1 MTDRLARALVHR
13 LLRLARG
20 GVLELRERDRPPVR
34 FGALDPVEPLHAVLE
49 VHSPAF
55 YRALLRGSL
64 GLAEA
69 HMDGLWSSPDL
80 VALVRLGARNGEA
93 LDRPRRWLRPLIGP
107 ARALGRARNTIHRSR
122 RQIAAHYDLGNDLFA
137 LFLDERMMYSSA
149 IFPTAG
155 ATLEDAALHKLE
167 LVCRKLD
174 LGPGDHLLEIG
185 TGWGGLAVHAAA
197 HYGCRVTTT
206 TISREQHDHAVA
218 LVRAA
223 GLEDRVTVLLR
234 DYRELEG
241 SYDKLVSIEMIEA
254 VGWKDF
260 GTFFARCSD
269 LLAPHGLMLLQAITI
284 DDRAYHVEKGNR
296 SFIAT
301 YIFPGGCLP
310 SSEIIARCVARR
322 TDLHAVGLQ
331 DITADYAETL
341 RHWRR
346 RFLARL
352 DEVAALGYDER
363 FRRLWNL
370 YLAYCEAGFR
380 ERRIRDVQL
389 LLAKPRWRGDIPA
402 PAAPLRRR
410 RVRGARGCLSC
421 GADVSGSGAPLLLVH
436 GIGGTRRIW
445 DPVVAPLAAD
455 HEVIAVDLPGFG
467 ESPPLADGA
476 IPDPPTLARA
486 LGELLDARG
495 IATRAPRRQL
505 AGRLDRAGAR
515 APGPRALGD
524 LAVRRGLLVAA
535 AAGRRRAAAQA
546 RARARPRAAAG
557 HGAAAAHAA
566 AGAASCWG

>member
-1 MTDRLARALVHR
+1 
-13 LLRLARG
+13 
-20 GVLELRERDRPPVR
+20 
-34 FGALDPVEPLHAVLE
+34 
-49 VHSPAF
+49 
-55 YRALLRGSL
+55 
-64 GLAEA
+64 
-69 HMDGLWSSPDL
+69 MDGLWSSPDL
-80 VALVRLGARNGEA
+80 VALVRLGARNGDA

-149 IFPTAG
+149 VFPTAG

-174 LGPGDHLLEIG
+174 LGPRDHLLEIG
-185 TGWGGLAVHAAA
+185 TGWGGLAVHAARA
-197 HYGCRVTTT
+197 HGCRVTTT

-218 LVRAA
+218 AVRAA

-322 TDLHAVGLQ
+322 TDMHAVGLQ

-370 YLAYCEAGFR
+370 YLGLLRGRLPRAAHPRRAAAAG
-380 ERRIRDVQL
+380 QAA
-389 LLAKPRWRGDIPA
+389 LA
-402 PAAPLRRR
+402 RRR
-410 RVRGARGCLSC
+410 PGAGGRRRGRARRGRGARSCLSSPPRS
-421 GADVSGSGAPLLLVH
+421 AARATPLLLIH

-445 DPVVAPLAAD
+445 DPVVAPLAGASRSSPSTCR
-455 HEVIAVDLPGFG
+455 ASASPRRSRTGRRPTRSRSRACSAPSSTRAG
-467 ESPPLADGA
+467 SPPRTWPA
-476 IPDPPTLARA
+476 ARSA
-486 LGELLDARG
+486 PGSRSSW
-495 IATRAPRRQL
+495 RAC
-505 AGRLDRAGAR
+505 AAR
-515 APGPRALGD
+515 AP
-524 LAVRRGLLVAA
+524 
-535 AAGRRRAAAQA
+535 
-546 RARARPRAAAG
+546 
-557 HGAAAAHAA
+557 
-566 AGAASCWG
+566 

>member
-1 MTDRLARALVHR
+1 VTDRLARALVHR

-20 GVLELRERDRPPVR
+20 GVLELREHDRATVC
-34 FGALDPVEPLHAVLE
+34 FGALDPAAPLRAVLE

-55 YRALLRGSL
+55 YRGLLRGSL

-93 LDRPRRWLRPLIGP
+93 LDRPRRWLRPFIGP

-155 ATLEDAALHKLE
+155 ATLEDAALHKLD

-174 LGPGDHLLEIG
+174 LSPGDHLLELG
-185 TGWGGLAVHAAA
+185 TGWGGLALHAAA
-197 HYGCRVTTT
+197 HYGCRVTTA
-206 TISREQHDHAVA
+206 TISREQHDHAAA

-234 DYRELEG
+234 DYRELDG

-296 SFIAT
+296 SFIPT

-331 DITADYAETL
+331 DITADYAETR
-341 RHWRR
+341 RHWR
-346 RFLARL
+346 
-352 DEVAALGYDER
+352 
-363 FRRLWNL
+363 
-370 YLAYCEAGFR
+370 
-380 ERRIRDVQL
+380 
-389 LLAKPRWRGDIPA
+389 
-402 PAAPLRRR
+402 
-410 RVRGARGCLSC
+410 S
-421 GADVSGSGAPLLLVH
+421 VSA
-436 GIGGTRRIW
+436 
-445 DPVVAPLAAD
+445 
-455 HEVIAVDLPGFG
+455 
-467 ESPPLADGA
+467 
-476 IPDPPTLARA
+476 
-486 LGELLDARG
+486 
-495 IATRAPRRQL
+495 
-505 AGRLDRAGAR
+505 
-515 APGPRALGD
+515 
-524 LAVRRGLLVAA
+524 
-535 AAGRRRAAAQA
+535 
-546 RARARPRAAAG
+546 
-557 HGAAAAHAA
+557 
-566 AGAASCWG
+566 

>member
-1 MTDRLARALVHR
+1 MRDRLARALVHR
-13 LLRLARG
+13 LLRLSRG
-20 GVLELRERDRPPVR
+20 GVLELRERDRAPVR
-34 FGALDPVEPLHAVLE
+34 FGALDPVAPLHAVLE

-55 YRALLRGSL
+55 YRQLLRGSV

-107 ARALGRARNTIHRSR
+107 VRALGRARNTIHRSR

-155 ATLEDAALHKLE
+155 ATLEDAALHKLD

-174 LGPGDHLLEIG
+174 LSPGDHLLEIG

-218 LVRAA
+218 RVRAA

-260 GTFFARCSD
+260 GTFFACCSD

-352 DEVAALGYDER
+352 EDVAALGYDER
-363 FRRLWNL
+363 FRNLWNL

-402 PAAPLRRR
+402 P
-410 RVRGARGCLSC
+410 
-421 GADVSGSGAPLLLVH
+421 
-436 GIGGTRRIW
+436 
-445 DPVVAPLAAD
+445 
-455 HEVIAVDLPGFG
+455 
-467 ESPPLADGA
+467 
-476 IPDPPTLARA
+476 
-486 LGELLDARG
+486 G
-495 IATRAPRRQL
+495 IA
-505 AGRLDRAGAR
+505 AR
-515 APGPRALGD
+515 AP
-524 LAVRRGLLVAA
+524 VAEPQELEA
-535 AAGRRRAAAQA
+535 A
-546 RARARPRAAAG
+546 
-557 HGAAAAHAA
+557 
-566 AGAASCWG
+566 